1 MSVVQMNSISDTARP
16 KGDVVIETRDLVVE
30 FPGAEPIRVVEGVNL
45 QVRRGEVLGLVGESG
60 SGKTMTALSLMGLV
74 PKPGKIASGTV
85 QLLDKP
91 IHAMK
96 ESELR
101 FVRGRDVGMIFQDPM
116 SGFNPVRTVGSM
128 MIESLRRHSGL
139 GKAEARMRA
148 AAALRD
154 VGIPSPEERLDAYPH
169 QLSGGLRQRCMIALA
184 MINNPS
190 LIIADEPTT
199 ALDATIQLQIIRL
212 MKTRVENA
220 AMIMVTHDFGVAAEI
235 CDRIAVMYHGRI
247 VETGSIEQVLNRPHH
262 PYSRALL
269 NLVPSF
275 DPERP
280 PLKPIPGS
288 PPPASERIAG
298 CSFAPRC
305 PRRSE
310 ACDVKPALA
319 QGEGEHHLFACF
331 NPHNIGGPTKE
342 AAHG

>member
-1 MSVVQMNSISDTARP
+1 MNMTAPPARTF
-16 KGDVVIETRDLVVE
+16 GDVVIETRDLVVE
-30 FPGAEPIRVVEGVNL
+30 FPGAPPTRVVDGVSL
-45 QVRRGEVLGLVGESG
+45 SVRRGEVLGLVGESG

-74 PKPGKIASGTV
+74 PKPGKIAGGSV

-96 ESELR
+96 EHELR
-101 FVRGRDVGMIFQDPM
+101 HVRGRDVGMIFQDPM
-116 SGFNPVRTVGSM
+116 SGFNPVRTIGAM
-128 MIESLRRHSGL
+128 LIESLQRHSGL
-139 GKAEARMRA
+139 GKTEARMRA

-247 VETGSIEQVLNRPHH
+247 VETGTIEQVLNRPHH
-262 PYSRALL
+262 PYSKALL
-269 NLVPSF
+269 SLVPTF

-288 PPPASERIAG
+288 PPPASQKIPG
-298 CSFAPRC
+298 CSFGLRC
-305 PRRSE
+305 PRKTDVCE
-310 ACDVKPALA
+310 VKPPLA
-319 QGEGEHHLFACF
+319 PGESADHLFACF
-331 NPHNIGGPTKE
+331 HPHNVGGRAQE

>member
-1 MSVVQMNSISDTARP
+1 MNSLSPQTRP
-16 KGDVVIETRDLVVE
+16 KGDVVIDTRDLVVE
-30 FPGAEPIRVVEGVNL
+30 FPGATPTRVVDGVSL

-74 PKPGKIASGTV
+74 PKPGKIAGGSV

-91 IHAMK
+91 IHTMK

-116 SGFNPVRTVGSM
+116 SGFNPVRNIGSM
-128 MIESLRRHSGL
+128 LIESLQRHSGL
-139 GKAEARMRA
+139 GKSEARMRA

-154 VGIPSPEERLDAYPH
+154 VGIPSPDERLDAYPH

-247 VETGSIEQVLNRPHH
+247 VETGTIEQVLNRPHH

-269 NLVPSF
+269 SLVPSF

-288 PPPASERIAG
+288 PPPSSQRIAG
-298 CSFAPRC
+298 CSFGLRC
-305 PRRSE
+305 PRKTDSCE
-310 ACDVKPALA
+310 VKPALA
-319 QGEGEHHLFACF
+319 QGEGESHLYACF
-331 NPHNIGGPTKE
+331 HPHNTGGAVKE

>member
-1 MSVVQMNSISDTARP
+1 MNVSAPQTRP
-16 KGDVVIETRDLVVE
+16 KGDVVIDTRDLVVE
-30 FPGAEPIRVVEGVNL
+30 FPGATPTRVVDGVTL

-74 PKPGKIASGTV
+74 PKPGKIAGGTV

-96 ESELR
+96 ENDLR
-101 FVRGRDVGMIFQDPM
+101 SVRGRDVGMIFQDPM
-116 SGFNPVRTVGSM
+116 SGFNPVRTVGSLL
-128 MIESLRRHSGL
+128 IESLQRHSGL
-139 GKAEARMRA
+139 GKNEARMRA

-154 VGIPSPEERLDAYPH
+154 VGIPSPDERLDAYPH

-235 CDRIAVMYHGRI
+235 CDRITVMYHGRI
-247 VETGSIEQVLNRPHH
+247 VETGTIEQVLNRPHH

-275 DPERP
+275 DPDRP
-280 PLKPIPGS
+280 PLRPIPGS
-288 PPPASERIAG
+288 PPPASQKIAG
-298 CSFAPRC
+298 CSFGPRC
-305 PRRSE
+305 PRKTD
-310 ACDVKPALA
+310 ACAVKPALA
-319 QGEGEHHLFACF
+319 QGEGAAHLFACF
-331 NPHNIGGPTKE
+331 NPHNIGGPVKE